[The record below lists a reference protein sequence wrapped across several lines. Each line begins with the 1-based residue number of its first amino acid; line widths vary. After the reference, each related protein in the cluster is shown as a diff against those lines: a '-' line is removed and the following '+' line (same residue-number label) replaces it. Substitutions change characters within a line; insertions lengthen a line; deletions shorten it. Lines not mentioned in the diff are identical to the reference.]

1 MFKDTDRPAP
11 VLPHEPG
18 ATLRVNSPW
27 KDQRPFP
34 FPAMLL
40 FDLVRQRERGGR
52 GGDVGCMEGRIAA
65 NFLRSRLQSFE
76 PPRDQSDLCCLSGK
90 CFGDGE
96 SDTSASSGH
105 QRNASS
111 EF

>member
-1 MFKDTDRPAP
+1 
-11 VLPHEPG
+11 
-18 ATLRVNSPW
+18 
-27 KDQRPFP
+27 
-34 FPAMLL
+34 
-40 FDLVRQRERGGR
+40 
-52 GGDVGCMEGRIAA
+52 MEGRIAA

-76 PPRDQSDLCCLSGK
+76 PPRDQRDLCCLNGK